1 MDIIIAADKEWN
13 IGKEGKLLANLPTD
27 LKRFKKIT
35 EGHVIIMGRKTF
47 DSLPNGPLPN
57 RINVVITSRGDD
69 LPEGVFNYNSV
80 EALLEDL
87 NQFILNNFATGW
99 FPNFYVIGGGN
110 LIEQMLPYCTQAL
123 VTKMN
128 TVFEDADVKMPNLD
142 ELADWHPVLQ
152 ATPIEEDG
160 VEYQYY
166 LYKKQ

>member
-35 EGHVIIMGRKTF
+35 EGHVIVMGRKTF

-128 TVFEDADVKMPNLD
+128 TVFQDADVKMPNLD
-142 ELADWHPVLQ
+142 ELA
-152 ATPIEEDG
+152 
-160 VEYQYY
+160 Y
-166 LYKKQ
+166 